1 LLGDYRWSASHRGPM
16 RPNMSPRT
24 VRPARLFA
32 SATVAGLLALSAA
45 GCKTTGDDITGSI
58 GSVSTPHSESDWRRE
73 LAVLGPRYQANPSDA
88 AAAVAYARALR
99 ATGQRAQ
106 AVAVLQQAS
115 IRNPRDKKLI
125 GAYGRALADAGQY
138 AEALDALSRAHTPDN
153 PDWHVL
159 NAQGAVLDQM
169 GRHREAQQ
177 HYASALK
184 IVPNEP
190 SVMSNLGL
198 SYALEKKLKRAES
211 TLRKALAQPGAK
223 PKVRQNLALV
233 VGLQGHFAEA
243 EKIASADLPAAEA
256 EANVAYLRQM
266 LARQSAMKKNGKQPY
281 VPPPDAGT

>member
-1 LLGDYRWSASHRGPM
+1 MH
-16 RPNMSPRT
+16 PNMRPRT
-24 VRPARLFA
+24 VRAAHLIA
-32 SATVAGLLALSAA
+32 SATVAGLLALSAG

-58 GSVSTPHSESDWRRE
+58 GPVSTPQSESDWRRE
-73 LAVLGPRYQANPSDA
+73 LAAWGPRYQANPGDA
-88 AAAVAYARALR
+88 AAAMAYASALR

-115 IRNPRDKKLI
+115 IRNPRDKKI
-125 GAYGRALADAGQY
+125 VGAYGRALADAGQY
-138 AEALDALSRAHTPDN
+138 SEALDALGRAHTPDN
-153 PDWHVL
+153 PDWHIL

-177 HYASALK
+177 HYSSALK

-190 SVMSNLGL
+190 SVLSNLGL
-198 SYALEKKLKRAES
+198 SYALDKKLKLAEK

-243 EKIASADLPAAEA
+243 EKIAGAGLPAAEA
-256 EANVAYLRQM
+256 EANIAYLRKLVAQ
-266 LARQSAMKKNGKQPY
+266 QSARKKYSKQPY